1 MDIPDTLFYRWLLR
15 VSNRAYHLLLAAYP
29 SGFRHIYGRHMAQ
42 VFQDCCRDA
51 YQQGGSIGVMV
62 LWLVALYDLGTNALG
77 EHISALVQDI
87 EEKNVMHVLLS
98 GKQVQARFMISSQQF
113 PDASMFRLLD
123 CPCTAHRIGKPQAL

>member
-1 MDIPDTLFYRWLLR
+1 M
-15 VSNRAYHLLLAAYP
+15 
-29 SGFRHIYGRHMAQ
+29 
-42 VFQDCCRDA
+42 
-51 YQQGGSIGVMV
+51 GVMV